1 MKKIDNVNET
11 NVNDE
16 NNTVLDKKG
25 NSKGKEKEKLSRIE
39 QLAKCCP
46 PDLYEKL
53 ADKTYIGE
61 DNPRLIYPE
70 VYDPDKP
77 IPVRTEGDKPINTPN
92 NFLLFRK
99 LENNLDLSGLAQP
112 SPKTIE
118 MLDVIKRQIQ
128 LTTQSTLVPAYN
140 RRFSTPQE
148 LMDFFSQWLVLCGDV
163 GLVPNIR
170 LFCACAGI
178 PYTTFINWYRNG
190 TCTLEMQK
198 ACATI
203 LGWLNASEETM
214 AVAGQLDS
222 RIYQF
227 HAQNRADMYSNRTE
241 ATVHSVVETE
251 ITPEE
256 IAARLPEL

>member
-1 MKKIDNVNET
+1 MKKIDNVNE
-11 NVNDE
+11 
-16 NNTVLDKKG
+16 NNNSSVVDKG
-25 NSKGKEKEKLSRIE
+25 NNKTSDKPKKPKLSKLE

-61 DNPRLIYPE
+61 DNPRLVYPE
-70 VYDPDKP
+70 VYDADKP
-77 IPVRTEGDKPINTPN
+77 IPVRTEGDKPITNPN

-99 LENNLDLSGLAQP
+99 LENNLDLSNLAQP
-112 SPKTIE
+112 TPKTIE

-128 LTTQSTLVPAYN
+128 LTTQSTQVPSYN
-140 RRFSTPQE
+140 RRFSTSQE
-148 LMDFFSQWLVLCGDV
+148 LLDFFSQWLVLCGDV

-170 LFCACAGI
+170 LFCACAGM
-178 PYTTFINWYRNG
+178 PYTTFIGWYRNG

>member
-1 MKKIDNVNET
+1 MKKNDKTNET
-11 NVNDE
+11 NVNDG
-16 NNTVLDKKG
+16 NDTVLDKKG
-25 NSKGKEKEKLSRIE
+25 NNKEKKKEKLSRLE

-61 DNPRLIYPE
+61 NNPRLIYPE

-99 LENNLDLSGLAQP
+99 LENNLDLSNLAQP
-112 SPKTIE
+112 TPKTLE
-118 MLDVIKRQIQ
+118 MIDVIKRQIQ

-140 RRFSTPQE
+140 RRFSTSQE
-148 LMDFFSQWLVLCGDV
+148 LLDFFSQWLVLCGDV

-170 LFCACAGI
+170 LFCACAGM

>member
-1 MKKIDNVNET
+1 MKKNDIDIVNETIIDNVA
-11 NVNDE
+11 
-16 NNTVLDKKG
+16 KKG
-25 NSKGKEKEKLSRIE
+25 NSKEKEKKKEKLSRLE

-61 DNPRLIYPE
+61 GNPKLIYPE
-70 VYDPDKP
+70 VYDPNKP
-77 IPVRTEGDKPINTPN
+77 IPVRTEGDKPINSPN

-99 LENNLDLSGLAQP
+99 LENNLDLSNLAQP
-112 SPKTIE
+112 TPKTIE

-128 LTTQSTLVPAYN
+128 LTTESTLVPAYN

-148 LMDFFSQWLVLCGDV
+148 LLDFFSQWLVLCGDV

-178 PYTTFINWYRNG
+178 PYTTFIRWYRDGN
-190 TCTLEMQK
+190 CALEMQK